1 LEENYNNEIA
11 AFNEEWNKKL
21 NDFNTNS
28 KKVEEMLIERHKSE
42 VEALTKSIDD
52 QFNKTLKMSSTYL
65 KYKDSERRLIK
76 LEE

>member
-1 LEENYNNEIA
+1 MEENYNNEIA